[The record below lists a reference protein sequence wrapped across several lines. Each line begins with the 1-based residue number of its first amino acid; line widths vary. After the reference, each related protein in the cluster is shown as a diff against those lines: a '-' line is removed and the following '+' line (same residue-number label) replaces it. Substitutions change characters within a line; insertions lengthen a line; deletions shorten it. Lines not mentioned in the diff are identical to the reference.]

1 MKNYFGSPPI
11 HSSFLILHSSFNFME
26 DYAAKMLLKT
36 DAALREYVTGHVQY
50 REAAVLA
57 ALDELRRRGQPAP
70 EETNLRP
77 GLETGAATQRT
88 LDEAAEAERRQAS
101 ATTTNTTAAVLAE
114 EPTGPALYSPVTIV
128 LFSVPFTFLA
138 GGALLG
144 INLWRLDRKRALLGL
159 VLFIVA
165 YLAIGV
171 VALQWALPR
180 YGMSP
185 WYGPLFN
192 LPAILAYVL
201 WFWPRSVGVVNYRS
215 RSWLP
220 PLLICFALVYGAQKL
235 NGYLLKQ
242 QPKEVQQQFNKMM
255 PK

>member
-1 MKNYFGSPPI
+1 
-11 HSSFLILHSSFNFME
+11 ME

-57 ALDELRRRGQPAP
+57 AFDELRRRGQPAP
-70 EETNLRP
+70 EEAALRP
-77 GLETGAATQRT
+77 GLEEAAAAQRA
-88 LDEAAEAERRQAS
+88 LEEAAEAEREQ
-101 ATTTNTTAAVLAE
+101 AAVAADPSAA
-114 EPTGPALYSPVTIV
+114 PTGPALYSPITIV
-128 LFSVPFTFLA
+128 LFSLPFTLLA
-138 GGALLG
+138 GGTLLA

-159 VLFIVA
+159 LLFIGA
-165 YLAIGV
+165 YMLAGAL
-171 VALQWALPR
+171 ALQWALPR
-180 YGMSP
+180 YGLSA

-201 WFWPRSVGVVNYRS
+201 WFWPRYVGAVSYRN

-220 PLLICFALVYGAQKL
+220 PLLVCFALLFGIQKL
-235 NGYLLKQ
+235 NNYLMQK
-242 QPKEVQQQFNKMM
+242 QPKEVREQLEKMM

>member
-1 MKNYFGSPPI
+1 
-11 HSSFLILHSSFNFME
+11 ME

-57 ALDELRRRGQPAP
+57 ALDELRRRGQPVP
-70 EETNLRP
+70 EDAALRP
-77 GLETGAATQRT
+77 GLEQAASAQRI
-88 LDEAAEAERRQAS
+88 LDEAAEAERQQ
-101 ATTTNTTAAVLAE
+101 AAVAADPELAVAD
-114 EPTGPALYSPVTIV
+114 GPALYSPVTIV
-128 LFSVPFTFLA
+128 LFSIPFTLLA
-138 GGALLG
+138 GGAMLG
-144 INLWRLDRKRALLGL
+144 LNLWRLDRKRALLGL
-159 VLFIVA
+159 VLFIGA
-165 YLAIGV
+165 YMLLGV

-180 YGMSP
+180 FGLRA

-201 WFWPRSVGVVNYRS
+201 WFWPRNVGTTTYRS

-220 PLLICFALVYGAQKL
+220 PLLVCFVLVFGIQKL
-235 NGYLLKQ
+235 NNYLLQK
-242 QPKEVQQQFNKMM
+242 QPKEVRQELERLM

>member
-1 MKNYFGSPPI
+1 
-11 HSSFLILHSSFNFME
+11 ME

-36 DAALREYVTGHVQY
+36 DAALREYVTGHAQY

-70 EETNLRP
+70 EEAALRP
-77 GLETGAATQRT
+77 ALEAGALAQRAA
-88 LDEAAEAERRQAS
+88 DEAALAARPAAESEAE
-101 ATTTNTTAAVLAE
+101 AAAE
-114 EPTGPALYSPVTIV
+114 SGPALYSPVTIV

-138 GGALLG
+138 GGALLAL
-144 INLWRLDRKRALLGL
+144 NLWRLDRKRALLGL
-159 VLFIVA
+159 LGFVLG
-165 YLAIGV
+165 YLALGV
-171 VALQWALPR
+171 LALQWALPR
-180 YGMSP
+180 YGLSP

-201 WFWPRSVGVVNYRS
+201 WFWPRAIGALSYRS

-220 PLLICFALVYGAQKL
+220 PLLVCFAFVYGAQKL
-235 NGYLLKQ
+235 NSYLLKQ
-242 QPKEVQQQFNKMM
+242 QPKEVQQQFEQMM